1 VSLVFPDRY
10 ENNLGANSA
19 VTNDPDG
26 VAQSISL
33 VDGPDGDGVQD
44 TLQFELADDG
54 SDDSLPL
61 EVGVDTGIDYPDVSS
76 DTNLPVRFVFED
88 TNGDNIDQTFDTVFI
103 QNDASADADLVV
115 PTNGNNNTNFEDIA
129 FQGQIVVGTN
139 FNPGETVNVRRV
151 TDSGDQLVREESADS
166 TGEVTLD
173 TADLSQAGDF
183 FFVGQSSGNQSGF
196 EHVIQTVDVEFEDDT
211 VDNDAEVGTS
221 RVNLSVESNRAGSFD
236 HFVRSEQLN
245 DEDLLQVFPSAVNP
259 TDVDTDDD
267 GETSND
273 GIRITAGQDAVAP
286 VNFDGIETGNY
297 SFTFNVTDTT
307 ASDDASV
314 RVVEPGRGEITFE
327 NNIVSQARGDV
338 ASIEMNLENVDRG
351 RLVIGSNESNF
362 NSTVTFEDADDDGTV
377 TITLNTLTPNEASAF
392 DTENDDD
399 IVNRQSL
406 VVGTTEG
413 KALDPI
419 NYELSVRLFDTD
431 EQTDLGTLSVQPA
444 DARSITVATAP
455 DGSFNDL
462 TDLEEILE
470 RQENGEYTRPT
481 TSHSGTSSSTSTM
494 VPACSVRWQPRTAPV
509 PRRSSSTRPRSTR
522 ARSTSSSTRRR
533 TPERRTARSSG
544 STSTR
549 PRMRAV
555 SGSSPT
561 LTTRRPT
568 LSSTRII

>member
-1 VSLVFPDRY
+1 MSLVFPDRY
-10 ENNLGANSA
+10 ENNLSANSA

-419 NYELSVRLFDTD
+419 NYELSVPCSTPM
-431 EQTDLGTLSVQPA
+431 S
-444 DARSITVATAP
+444 
-455 DGSFNDL
+455 
-462 TDLEEILE
+462 
-470 RQENGEYTRPT
+470 RPT
-481 TSHSGTSSSTSTM
+481 S
-494 VPACSVRWQPRTAPV
+494 
-509 PRRSSSTRPRSTR
+509 
-522 ARSTSSSTRRR
+522 AR
-533 TPERRTARSSG
+533 
-544 STSTR
+544 
-549 PRMRAV
+549 
-555 SGSSPT
+555 
-561 LTTRRPT
+561 
-568 LSSTRII
+568 